1 MSRAMLAKPH
11 PSLYLLP
18 LLFLHFEGKH
28 YVLVK
33 SFYYI
38 WKKNMIWKITKCV
51 LKMTLGIQKVVNLK
65 IGEACKDGD
74 KS

>member
-18 LLFLHFEGKH
+18 SLFLHFERKH
-28 YVLVK
+28 HVLLR

-38 WKKNMIWKITKCV
+38 WKKNMKMCV
-51 LKMTLGIQKVVNLK
+51 EMTLGIQKVVKLK
-65 IGEACKDGD
+65 IGEAYKEGD